1 MPRAVAKSR
10 PPNDRLTP
18 EARESVSPLWH
29 RCYPDRVAH
38 VLITGMSGTGK
49 STVLAELARRGLRT
63 VDTDY
68 DGWVLSG
75 GTWDERRMS
84 TLLESETPV
93 IVSGTVENQAQYY
106 DRFSAVVLL
115 IAPVKVL
122 IERVTNR
129 ADNPYGKSQ
138 QDQDE
143 IRAYVETVEPL
154 LREGTSH
161 TLDGQRSVT
170 ELADAIQQL
179 AIG

>member
-1 MPRAVAKSR
+1 
-10 PPNDRLTP
+10 
-18 EARESVSPLWH
+18 
-29 RCYPDRVAH
+29 
-38 VLITGMSGTGK
+38 
-49 STVLAELARRGLRT
+49 
-63 VDTDY
+63 
-68 DGWVLSG
+68 
-75 GTWDERRMS
+75 MS

-93 IVSGTVENQAQYY
+93 IVSGTVENQAQFY

-115 IAPVKVL
+115 IALVKVL

-154 LREGTSH
+154 LREGASH